1 MASRAAV
8 SKVCECC
15 NDWLFGASRI
25 ASWLSVE
32 IVFVLLARLGF
43 RKIAR
48 FRTRVHENLRKIMKA
63 KRPLTSIV
71 ALFVV
76 QFSQVFNRKVGW
88 TCSRSLS
95 SFPDYVL
102 RAPTT
107 DVSTLDNGLRV
118 GSETVAGSET
128 ATVGVWIDAG
138 SRYETAANNG
148 TAHFLEHMA
157 FKGTSKRTQQQ
168 LEIEIEN
175 MGGHL

>member
-1 MASRAAV
+1 
-8 SKVCECC
+8 
-15 NDWLFGASRI
+15 
-25 ASWLSVE
+25 
-32 IVFVLLARLGF
+32 
-43 RKIAR
+43 
-48 FRTRVHENLRKIMKA
+48 MKA

>member
-1 MASRAAV
+1 MPIISLSNCNECIKVYFVSPLTFYFVSFEHPQLFARRASSASR
-8 SKVCECC
+8 
-15 NDWLFGASRI
+15 
-25 ASWLSVE
+25 
-32 IVFVLLARLGF
+32 
-43 RKIAR
+43 
-48 FRTRVHENLRKIMKA
+48 
-63 KRPLTSIV
+63 
-71 ALFVV
+71 
-76 QFSQVFNRKVGW
+76 
-88 TCSRSLS
+88 RSLS